1 MSWRPPR
8 MHERLPLFG
17 SSLPIAGKTPLSSRP
32 LRFPNVC
39 CPLPG
44 VCVVF
49 IYIFPNTKK
58 MCARH
63 TPGVKTQEHTVP
75 GDPLFKKKKKKNRLQ
90 AETP

>member
-1 MSWRPPR
+1 